1 MTVRLSTGLS
11 QAVASQQALRTALA
25 NCVIDIYSGTQ
36 PASADDA
43 ISGTYLCTVSK
54 SAGAFTAEVKGTG
67 VLTVGTGVGTIT
79 AVTLNGINILDSTVT
94 TTADS
99 TANAVAVVA
108 ALNASA
114 WNDLVVASNVAAVIT
129 LTAVNGLGVNYNS
142 ATLATSVTASA
153 TLTVTSTSFAS
164 GTGGSVAGVAAANGL
179 TFGAAV
185 AGVLSKATAETWSGT
200 ASASG
205 TAGCFRITGE
215 SSTQATRQAASTT
228 ALRIDGALATSG
240 GDINL
245 GSLTVTSGAPFILS
259 TFSTTVPKV

>member
-1 MTVRLSTGLS
+1 MTVRLSTGLV
-11 QAVASQQALRTALA
+11 QAMASQQSLRTALA
-25 NCVIDIYSGTQ
+25 NAVVDIYSGSQ
-36 PASADDA
+36 PATADEA
-43 ISGTYLCTVSK
+43 ITGTYLCTVSK
-54 SAGAFTAEVKGTG
+54 SAGGFTAEVKGTG

-79 AVTLNGINILDSTVT
+79 AVTLNGINLLDSTVT

-129 LTAVNGLGVNYNS
+129 LTAVNGLGARYNS
-142 ATLATSVTASA
+142 ATLAASVTASA
-153 TLTVTSTSFAS
+153 TLAVTSTSFAS
-164 GTGGSVAGVAAANGL
+164 GTGGSVVGVAAANGV

-200 ASASG
+200 AAAAG
-205 TAGCFRITGE
+205 TAGCFRISGE
-215 SSTQATRQAASTT
+215 SSTQGTRQGASST
-228 ALRIDGALATSG
+228 AVRLDGALATSG

-245 GSLTVTSGAPFILS
+245 GSLTVSSGAPFILS
-259 TFSTTVPKV
+259 TFSLTVPKV